1 MNMMAV
7 VCCGG
12 GPRLWVIANQ
22 RYLIGGACV
31 HAHAH
36 THAHTH
42 CSWLDGKACEKE
54 FRTRCDT
61 KTPMKQILMKVF

>member
-36 THAHTH
+36 G
-42 CSWLDGKACEKE
+42 SWLDGKACENE

-61 KTPMKQILMKVF
+61 KTPKKQILMKVF